1 MEYHLSLGEASP
13 YQVQTDYRTVLVKRV
28 NGIQLTNHYLIL
40 VLQQNITFEM
50 QSLGP
55 TETQN

>member
-13 YQVQTDYRTVLVKRV
+13 YQEQTDYRIVLVKRV
-28 NGIQLTNHYLIL
+28 NGIQLIKHYLML